1 MREREPS
8 QIKMKTIINLLKKKK
23 SHDKFKKVVLKYV
36 PVSSILYKVSTYF
49 NHWKMKCIRKEN
61 SFYSSHFYAFK
72 VKGERY
78 SVAKRKVSL
87 SGVVELNPGPMFW
100 NIFETI
106 SFTNQNFVLRYRKLR
121 HGLQPLDIGGEGDC
135 LFKLISHQLY
145 GDSNHHAEIRATAAR
160 FLSDNPDRF
169 IESVVGTSWNQYL
182 CNMSHQGTW
191 ADNIVIQA
199 ISDSMQLKINIVES
213 SQTFRETTIIEP
225 TLCND
230 AENIKSVYIGHI
242 GEMHHVSTC
251 PVSPLENSTD
261 IEHEKSGKHIHLSPK
276 SKRQNRAAY
285 MKEYR
290 KATDSPEK
298 RAKLNENKRKHR
310 AALNT
315 PEKKG

>member
-1 MREREPS
+1 MGEREPS

-23 SHDKFKKVVLKYV
+23 SRDKFKKMVLKYV
-36 PVSSILYKVSTYF
+36 PVSSILYKVATYF

-87 SGVVELNPGPMFW
+87 SGDVELNPGPMFG
-100 NIFETI
+100 NTFETI
-106 SFTNQNFVLRYRKLR
+106 SFTNQNFVLRYRMLR
-121 HGLQPLDIGGEGDC
+121 HGLQPLDVGGEGNS
-135 LFKLISHQLY
+135 LFKSISHQLY
-145 GDSNHHAEIRATAAR
+145 GDSNHHAEIRATAVR

-230 AENIKSVYIGHI
+230 AENI
-242 GEMHHVSTC
+242 
-251 PVSPLENSTD
+251 
-261 IEHEKSGKHIHLSPK
+261 
-276 SKRQNRAAY
+276 
-285 MKEYR
+285 
-290 KATDSPEK
+290 
-298 RAKLNENKRKHR
+298 
-310 AALNT
+310 
-315 PEKKG
+315 

>member
-1 MREREPS
+1 MRERELS

-23 SHDKFKKVVLKYV
+23 SRDKFKKMVLKYV
-36 PVSSILYKVSTYF
+36 PVSSILYKVATYF

-78 SVAKRKVSL
+78 SVAKCKVSL
-87 SGVVELNPGPMFW
+87 SGDVELNPGPMFG
-100 NIFETI
+100 NTFETI

-121 HGLQPLDIGGEGDC
+121 HGLQPLDVGGEGDC

-145 GDSNHHAEIRATAAR
+145 GDSNHHAEIRATAVR

-225 TLCND
+225 TLRND
-230 AENIKSVYIGHI
+230 AENI
-242 GEMHHVSTC
+242 
-251 PVSPLENSTD
+251 
-261 IEHEKSGKHIHLSPK
+261 
-276 SKRQNRAAY
+276 
-285 MKEYR
+285 
-290 KATDSPEK
+290 
-298 RAKLNENKRKHR
+298 
-310 AALNT
+310 
-315 PEKKG
+315 